1 MNRRILSTLVVLA
14 GLLVAACGKDGPTG
28 PVSGVITV
36 SLSTATADDRAI
48 LVSVTGPEE
57 ITGIEVANPSY
68 TLHSRGSGTAL
79 KAAVFGNLGTGALL
93 RFTVPDVNKLGSY
106 TATVLQVSDA
116 ANAVRAESAGYTLTL
131 AR

>member
-1 MNRRILSTLVVLA
+1 MNRSVLPKIALLA
-14 GLLVAACGKDGPTG
+14 GVLVAACGKDGPTG

-36 SLSTATADDRAI
+36 NLSTATVDDRAI

-68 TLHSRGSGTAL
+68 TLHSRGSGTAF
-79 KAAVFGNLGTGALL
+79 KAAVFGNLGAGALL
-93 RFTVPDVNKLGSY
+93 RFTVPDVNKVDSY

-116 ANAVRAESAGYTLTL
+116 GNAVRAEATGYTLTL

>member
-1 MNRRILSTLVVLA
+1 MNRSIPATIALFLS
-14 GLLVAACGKDGPTG
+14 LLVSACGNDGPTG

-48 LVSVTGPEE
+48 MVSVAGPEE
-57 ITGIEVANPSY
+57 ITGIEAANPSY
-68 TLHSRGSGTAL
+68 TVHSRGSGTAFR
-79 KAAVFGNLGTGALL
+79 AAVFGNLGAGALL
-93 RFTVPDVNKLGSY
+93 RFTVPDVNKVSSY